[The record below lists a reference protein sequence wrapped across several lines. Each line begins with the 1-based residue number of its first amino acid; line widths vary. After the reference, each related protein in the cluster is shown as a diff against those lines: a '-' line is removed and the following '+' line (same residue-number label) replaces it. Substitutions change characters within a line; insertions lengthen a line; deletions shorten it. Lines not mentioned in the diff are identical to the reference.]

1 MMPRGERSDEPEALE
16 FTPALWAAM
25 RPAERAQ
32 MVQLLEDIRGKAL
45 EAVAVAMER
54 GDSLTA
60 LALQRPL
67 RDLAAVLEQERATR
81 PAR

>member
-1 MMPRGERSDEPEALE
+1 
-16 FTPALWAAM
+16 
-25 RPAERAQ
+25 